1 MATTCNF
8 SVKQS
13 IQSSLD
19 KVNYKGDFTYNTA
32 LMAAQSVNTLLD
44 RTLLIPKESRIK
56 GVYNLFLDKKVLNSL
71 IETTEKRIE
80 DVKTHNLKNNF
91 DDKEFLFQVLDSLEK
106 GEAVATVLDTVSAN
120 IAKRLGIS
128 LAEYKE
134 RNRAI
139 YLENPV
145 SSQEAI
151 ELLALSS
158 GGALNFNPE
167 EVITLFQPNQEL
179 KQAIEKNH
187 YIKSLN
193 LDLNN
198 IEHQWIAKYII
209 TTETGKTLVKRLHKN
224 LTLENLKLAL
234 KEEFKLIQEKANSTN
249 EYYIE
254 ELSDAFIE
262 AKIQEAN
269 AHANSENV
277 SLWES
282 IKKDKETAI
291 KNYQKNQK
299 NGLTG
304 ILAYYETAHEYPMAM
319 KLMIIESILN
329 NDYSYD
335 IHTKK
340 YSKKQRAKNTL
351 GLHYRPLSLF
361 MNKVINHPFSSAA
374 LFDDYFYEA
383 YNFKGTKID
392 LNKYQNN
399 IHQSTSKGTW
409 YKFSKNIPGD
419 NELFYNMSSLSSLHK
434 GSWCTGGNQTTA
446 DNYLDRGDMYLF
458 YDNET
463 NMSLVQLHVANN
475 SVIEVGG
482 SLEGQG
488 STEYEIKLVDEF
500 DENNPKIDLGKIR
513 MYQQYSK
520 LLGKW
525 NKAKRDNSVLTREEK
540 KILLNATPYF
550 KDNTTNL
557 QDFKKSLSKKD
568 YAEIYNTNES
578 NIFYSSEFTE
588 KDWSSEAIVIGDF
601 RYKGTTISKQIAKH
615 ITGGIDLDTLET
627 LTTKAFDSAGENV
640 YMSNL
645 KTLTTKAFDSVGR
658 DVFMHNLKTLTTKA
672 FDSAGRDVIM
682 DNLSSTRLTE
692 DDITQLSQQFY
703 SNLNSSIEDLKREGL
718 KEADEIKEQLGTT
731 FQKYLQNIVRE
742 GDISLLDLKKPIS
755 NSHTTLN
762 QDSRGI
768 IALTKNTSLTIF
780 SRKSDIT
787 TIIHEK
793 AHEYERVLT
802 KDEIKILEQWSGY
815 KYGTTDFSE
824 AFAKGAEK
832 VIYGGTFGNEDVN
845 NIFQKLAKWFRE
857 VIENAFDYFYSLN
870 DMNSDVI
877 EIYRKML
884 LKSPTQQQQYQDLK
898 SKPEFQ
904 QAVKEAFEESEELQE
919 IGTNEQFNDY
929 IARISTGLEVNPMT
943 GEYNDSN
950 RTEVFYHGTNTHF
963 DVFNDNGLL
972 FVTNNKDDASTFA
985 TLRKS
990 NIIIPVI
997 INVQNPRAAKGN
1009 INYDY
1014 IKNGFGNNDAI
1025 TQSQDRVAVKSSS
1038 QILIINGPDA
1048 IRGFKE
1054 FVNRQNNS
1062 TDNNIRYSQYDG
1074 NNSSEFL
1081 QEGLQWL
1088 KEIMPDVQPELVDGL
1103 IDGIA
1108 DGKYD
1113 ILQDLITL
1121 SKDYATKATV
1131 REEAFHRAFSMI
1143 PQSEREKLLDEAS
1156 KKYGIP
1162 RGESKV
1168 TARYSQAQEKQIQYS
1183 LKAVE
1188 LLQSDKAKEIFEKGA
1203 KNGWTL
1209 EETLDALSAYTP
1221 TQNKELN
1228 TELRG
1233 EINKIQKE
1241 LQQNIPDVILP
1252 IGTSGS
1258 GKSTFIKSLP
1268 QENLV
1273 VIEPD
1278 AMRVEFT
1285 REEQINQKLQE
1296 LINNKEIEENCK
1308 GNLKAEKGLATS
1320 FTKGGKWKVI
1330 KDLKGYPTHKEG
1342 GVDLTIGKNGVTI
1355 KNGNTQFTAKYGLVI
1370 PKN

>member
-32 LMAAQSVNTLLD
+32 LMAAQSVNTLWD

-167 EVITLFQPNQEL
+167 EVVTLFQPNQEL

-209 TTETGKTLVKRLHKN
+209 TTVTGKTLVKRLHKN

-262 AKIQEAN
+262 AKMQEAN

-525 NKAKRDNSVLTREEK
+525 NKAKRDNSVLTSEEK

-588 KDWSSEAIVIGDF
+588 KNWSSEAIVIGKF
-601 RYKGTTISKQIAKH
+601 QYKGTTISKQIAKH
-615 ITGGIDLDTLET
+615 ITGEVDLDNLKTLTTKAFDSAGEDVVMRGLET
-627 LTTKAFDSAGENV
+627 LTTKAFDSAGKNV

-645 KTLTTKAFDSVGR
+645 KTLTTKAFDSAGE
-658 DVFMHNLKTLTTKA
+658 DVVMWGLETLTTKA
-672 FDSAGRDVIM
+672 FDSAGEDVHM
-682 DNLSSTRLTE
+682 DSLKILTTKVFDSAGRNVYMDSLKILTTKAFDSAGEDVYMWGLKTLTTKVFDSAGRNVYMDSLSSTRLTE

-703 SNLNSSIEDLKREGL
+703 SNLNSSIEDLEREGF
-718 KEADEIKEQLGTT
+718 KEADEVKKQLETT

-815 KYGTTDFSE
+815 KHGTTDFSE

-832 VIYGGTFGNEDVN
+832 VIYGGIFGNEDVN

-898 SKPEFQ
+898 SNPELAN
-904 QAVKEAFEESEELQE
+904 AVYSKIL
-919 IGTNEQFNDY
+919 TN
-929 IARISTGLEVNPMT
+929 SGLSAKN
-943 GEYNDSN
+943 
-950 RTEVFYHGTNTHF
+950 
-963 DVFNDNGLL
+963 LL
-972 FVTNNKDDASTFA
+972 S
-985 TLRKS
+985 L
-990 NIIIPVI
+990 
-997 INVQNPRAAKGN
+997 
-1009 INYDY
+1009 
-1014 IKNGFGNNDAI
+1014 
-1025 TQSQDRVAVKSSS
+1025 
-1038 QILIINGPDA
+1038 L
-1048 IRGFKE
+1048 
-1054 FVNRQNNS
+1054 
-1062 TDNNIRYSQYDG
+1062 
-1074 NNSSEFL
+1074 
-1081 QEGLQWL
+1081 L
-1088 KEIMPDVQPELVDGL
+1088 KENL
-1103 IDGIA
+1103 I
-1108 DGKYD
+1108 
-1113 ILQDLITL
+1113 
-1121 SKDYATKATV
+1121 
-1131 REEAFHRAFSMI
+1131 
-1143 PQSEREKLLDEAS
+1143 
-1156 KKYGIP
+1156 
-1162 RGESKV
+1162 
-1168 TARYSQAQEKQIQYS
+1168 EKQCS
-1183 LKAVE
+1183 
-1188 LLQSDKAKEIFEKGA
+1188 
-1203 KNGWTL
+1203 
-1209 EETLDALSAYTP
+1209 
-1221 TQNKELN
+1221 
-1228 TELRG
+1228 
-1233 EINKIQKE
+1233 
-1241 LQQNIPDVILP
+1241 
-1252 IGTSGS
+1252 
-1258 GKSTFIKSLP
+1258 
-1268 QENLV
+1268 
-1273 VIEPD
+1273 
-1278 AMRVEFT
+1278 
-1285 REEQINQKLQE
+1285 
-1296 LINNKEIEENCK
+1296 
-1308 GNLKAEKGLATS
+1308 
-1320 FTKGGKWKVI
+1320 
-1330 KDLKGYPTHKEG
+1330 
-1342 GVDLTIGKNGVTI
+1342 
-1355 KNGNTQFTAKYGLVI
+1355 
-1370 PKN
+1370 